1 MAEVDEVQE
10 RMKVDMEA
18 MKEQMVTMMEAI
30 MSMKKIMEVNA
41 VAVAIVS
48 AISGV
53 DPTPSSG
60 LNLIN
65 HPTADTG
72 DPHFV
77 LVQNKQVFPPYG
89 LPPNYTPTNENV
101 NNSTPILIESQ
112 QPQSDHAHVS
122 QPMGETHEM
131 PHHNLADFEPC
142 LGYATEGQA
151 VGGIPLQKTLEGP
164 QYHPQPHP
172 MHSTADTLP
181 VFYYEKMVGYAPSS
195 FADLVFAGERI
206 EAGLKRGKFDCP
218 ALMNDKIGA
227 NEEDEN
233 EKRTHVVAAIPT
245 WPNFPLAQQCHRS
258 ANIGPSHY
266 PPPSHPQRPSLNH
279 PQSLLAAH
287 PMPRANQNTNQ
298 EMNLAA
304 KKPVEFTPI
313 PVSYADLLLYLLDN
327 SMVAITPAKVPQPP
341 YFRGYD
347 SNAICAYHGG
357 ASGHSIEHCRTLK
370 HKVQGLIDAGWLKFE
385 ENRL

>member
-1 MAEVDEVQE
+1 
-10 RMKVDMEA
+10 MKVDMEA

-122 QPMGETHEM
+122 QPIGRHM
-131 PHHNLADFEPC
+131 
-142 LGYATEGQA
+142 
-151 VGGIPLQKTLEGP
+151 K
-164 QYHPQPHP
+164 
-172 MHSTADTLP
+172 
-181 VFYYEKMVGYAPSS
+181 
-195 FADLVFAGERI
+195 
-206 EAGLKRGKFDCP
+206 CP
-218 ALMNDKIGA
+218 TTI
-227 NEEDEN
+227 
-233 EKRTHVVAAIPT
+233 
-245 WPNFPLAQQCHRS
+245 
-258 ANIGPSHY
+258 
-266 PPPSHPQRPSLNH
+266 
-279 PQSLLAAH
+279 
-287 PMPRANQNTNQ
+287 
-298 EMNLAA
+298 
-304 KKPVEFTPI
+304 
-313 PVSYADLLLYLLDN
+313 
-327 SMVAITPAKVPQPP
+327 
-341 YFRGYD
+341 
-347 SNAICAYHGG
+347 
-357 ASGHSIEHCRTLK
+357 
-370 HKVQGLIDAGWLKFE
+370 
-385 ENRL
+385 